1 MTKTETVRARMEP
14 DLKHEAEKILNKL
27 GLNASQAITLFY
39 RQITLRKG
47 LPFDVRMPNAETRA
61 AMEDAR
67 RNRNLTEWDDLDTLF
82 RDEA

>member
-1 MTKTETVRARMEP
+1 MEP
-14 DLKHEAEKILNKL
+14 GLKHEAEMILNKL

-47 LPFDVRMPNAETRA
+47 LPFDVRIPNAETWA

-67 RNRNLTEWDDLDTLF
+67 RNRNLTGWDDLDTLF

>member
-14 DLKHEAEKILNKL
+14 DLKHEAERILNEL

-67 RNRNLTEWDDLDTLF
+67 RNRNLTEWDDPDALF
-82 RDEA
+82 RDGT

>member
-14 DLKHEAEKILNKL
+14 DLKHEAERILNEL

-67 RNRNLTEWDDLDTLF
+67 RNRNLTEWDDLDALF
-82 RDEA
+82 RDGT

>member
-67 RNRNLTEWDDLDTLF
+67 RNRDLTEWDDLDPLF

>member
-1 MTKTETVRARMEP
+1 MAKTETVRARMEP
-14 DLKHEAEKILNKL
+14 GLKHEAEEILNRL

-47 LPFDVRMPNAETRA
+47 LPFDVHIPNAETLA

-67 RNRNLTEWDDLDTLF
+67 RNRNLTGWDDLDALF
-82 RDEA
+82 RDET

>member
-1 MTKTETVRARMEP
+1 MAKTETVRARMEP
-14 DLKHEAEKILNKL
+14 GLKHEAEEILNRL

-47 LPFDVRMPNAETRA
+47 LPFDVHIPNAETLA

-67 RNRNLTEWDDLDTLF
+67 RNRNLTEWDDLDALF
-82 RDEA
+82 RDET